1 MALAAVDPLPRQTV
15 DSAQLQR
22 DMGPGAADISE
33 IPPELSDKLEGI
45 EKKQKPKKSIFSPQN
60 NPILLNTHG
69 KNATCLLKNN
79 AYLK

>member
-33 IPPELSDKLEGI
+33 ILPELSDKLEDI
-45 EKKQKPKKSIFSPQN
+45 EKPPSLDAEGTRFRLFLSITNF
-60 NPILLNTHG
+60 
-69 KNATCLLKNN
+69 LKNLN
-79 AYLK
+79 Q